1 MGALCQPGQLARAV
15 NDKQLSEEILQGGA
29 EQALALAGQRG
40 K

>member
-15 NDKQLSEEILQGGA
+15 NDKQLSEEILQG
-29 EQALALAGQRG
+29 ALALAGQRG